1 MIVGLGEVLTD
12 AKKDNRAIAGLVCL
26 GWEDMRAYVK
36 AAELENQPIIIQAG
50 PSCRRH
56 TPLRVLGPMMR
67 YLAEEA
73 SVPVVVHLDHG
84 ANIDECRQ
92 AIASGFSSVMYDG
105 SRLPL
110 NENIKA
116 TRAVVE
122 LAHEKGISVEGEIGF
137 VGYAEGE
144 VSATTDP
151 EEAALFAKETGI
163 DAMAI
168 SVGNVHL
175 QLDSE
180 TELDEQV
187 IQEIQS
193 LTDTPLVIHGG
204 SGVPV
209 SQRAK
214 LAASQ
219 IYVNTISVPNS
230 DLYSVRSCAD
240 YWTRTLRFSTAYRYS
255 LQSSHGLSK
264 ELDQFYGAC
273 QMVRLAL
280 LGAGRIGRVH
290 ARAISMVN
298 DAHLKYVFDP
308 AADASQLVVDA
319 YGAISAPIEDIL
331 DDSEVDGVLICTP
344 SDQHADQIKR
354 AIKAGKAVF
363 CEKPIST
370 DLDMTR
376 QVLEVVDEHQ
386 GCLMLGFQRRFDSHF
401 MALKAK
407 LAGRSCWL
415 TGTAIDHQPGSS
427 PPPYIPT

>member
-1 MIVGLGEVLTD
+1 MIAGLGEVLTD

-92 AIASGFSSVMYDG
+92 AITSGFSSVMYDG

-110 NENIKA
+110 KENIRA

-214 LAASQ
+214 LAASSN
-219 IYVNTISVPNS
+219 ICKYNIGTE
-230 DLYSVRSCAD
+230 LRSLFGSE
-240 YWTRTLRFSTAYRYS
+240 LR
-255 LQSSHGLSK
+255 GL
-264 ELDQFYGAC
+264 LDQNSEIFDRVQILSSVESRLIEGA
-273 QMVRLAL
+273 R
-280 LGAGRIGRVH
+280 
-290 ARAISMVN
+290 S
-298 DAHLKYVFDP
+298 
-308 AADASQLVVDA
+308 
-319 YGAISAPIEDIL
+319 
-331 DDSEVDGVLICTP
+331 VL
-344 SDQHADQIKR
+344 
-354 AIKAGKAVF
+354 
-363 CEKPIST
+363 
-370 DLDMTR
+370 
-376 QVLEVVDEHQ
+376 
-386 GCLMLGFQRRFDSHF
+386 
-401 MALKAK
+401 
-407 LAGRSCWL
+407 RSL
-415 TGTAIDHQPGSS
+415 SNG
-427 PPPYIPT
+427 

>member
-1 MIVGLGEVLTD
+1 MIAGLGEILTD

-110 NENIKA
+110 KENIRA

-214 LAASQ
+214 LAASSN
-219 IYVNTISVPNS
+219 ICKYNIGTE
-230 DLYSVRSCAD
+230 LRSLFGSE
-240 YWTRTLRFSTAYRYS
+240 LR
-255 LQSSHGLSK
+255 GL
-264 ELDQFYGAC
+264 LDQNSEIFDRVQILSSVESRLIEGA
-273 QMVRLAL
+273 R
-280 LGAGRIGRVH
+280 
-290 ARAISMVN
+290 S
-298 DAHLKYVFDP
+298 
-308 AADASQLVVDA
+308 
-319 YGAISAPIEDIL
+319 
-331 DDSEVDGVLICTP
+331 VL
-344 SDQHADQIKR
+344 
-354 AIKAGKAVF
+354 
-363 CEKPIST
+363 
-370 DLDMTR
+370 
-376 QVLEVVDEHQ
+376 
-386 GCLMLGFQRRFDSHF
+386 
-401 MALKAK
+401 
-407 LAGRSCWL
+407 RSL
-415 TGTAIDHQPGSS
+415 SNG
-427 PPPYIPT
+427 